1 MKKCLFC
8 GRSAPEVKMTGEHV
22 LRRELVNQ
30 VLWEAPKSRTEIVR
44 GFVDGTPTET
54 SREIP
59 QSILDQTLKDVCG
72 DCNNGWMN
80 DLENRA
86 ERTLVPLLR
95 GERAVVTSA
104 DAEILA
110 TWAAKTA
117 MVRARVAADPYTVP
131 EDHRRHIMN
140 AKTPPANVTVWAAT
154 CEPHPSART
163 RHLQV
168 EFQLSA
174 TPILETDETGETW
187 VVGVDSEHSLGHV
200 TTIVINHLVLFIA
213 EADSEVLHTDFVTT
227 LDPTSTA
234 TRLWPEPHQFHWP
247 LTPVLTPD
255 QIDEVGSLGQPI
267 PTKNT
272 R

>member
-1 MKKCLFC
+1 MSTFS
-8 GRSAPEVKMTGEHV
+8 GANSD
-22 LRRELVNQ
+22 Q

-44 GFVDGTPTET
+44 GFVDGVPTET

-104 DAEILA
+104 DAEVLA
-110 TWAAKTA
+110 TWAVKTA

-140 AKTPPANVTVWAAT
+140 AKTPPANITVWAAT
-154 CEPHPSART
+154 CEPHPQRQNPASPSRVPA
-163 RHLQV
+163 
-168 EFQLSA
+168 
-174 TPILETDETGETW
+174 
-187 VVGVDSEHSLGHV
+187 VGNSHPGNRRDRR
-200 TTIVINHLVLFIA
+200 
-213 EADSEVLHTDFVTT
+213 D
-227 LDPTSTA
+227 
-234 TRLWPEPHQFHWP
+234 
-247 LTPVLTPD
+247 
-255 QIDEVGSLGQPI
+255 VGRRRRQ
-267 PTKNT
+267 
-272 R
+272 